1 MGVTCD
7 THGWKEKYI
16 QDYVGNPEENGAL
29 GRPKRRWKNNIKMY
43 CKVSRF
49 KGANCIHLARKRPTA
64 GFWDYANK
72 TWGSK

>member
-29 GRPKRRWKNNIKMY
+29 GRPRRRWKNNIKM
-43 CKVSRF
+43 VHIETRWALTRF
-49 KGANCIHLARKRPTA
+49 ILLRKID
-64 GFWDYANK
+64 GFLLNRVTNHWFQ
-72 TWGSK
+72 